1 VVQTLDLAS
10 RPRAA
15 AVPLPRGAARSRS
28 PIISWTLRVGTAAA
42 LGIDAAVHWQNAS
55 AYDAVTATLS
65 QGELFRAEAVLAVAV
80 GLLVLLWPR
89 RGSWVAALGVG
100 ASALAAVLLYRYVDL
115 GALGPLPNMYENTWQ
130 VPGKLLSAYAEG
142 AAIVLAGLG
151 LVVHR
156 GVLPRGFRSRCVG
169 VITVTE
175 PHDWPLEQ
183 PAEGTLRPWYFRATG
198 YLMVLFSDPEEA
210 QRAQRGLLE
219 HKVPQE
225 ELRLYESEE
234 ILRIVAQLQEERSIV
249 AKAVAALVADPSVK
263 QRFLAI
269 ARSGGATLWLV
280 APTRDRADYLVG
292 LLADYSYSFLRY
304 YGDDGV
310 ADVQRDAD

>member
-1 VVQTLDLAS
+1 
-10 RPRAA
+10 
-15 AVPLPRGAARSRS
+15 
-28 PIISWTLRVGTAAA
+28 
-42 LGIDAAVHWQNAS
+42 
-55 AYDAVTATLS
+55 
-65 QGELFRAEAVLAVAV
+65 
-80 GLLVLLWPR
+80 
-89 RGSWVAALGVG
+89 LGVG
-100 ASALAAVLLYRYVDL
+100 ASGLAAVLLYRYVDL

-210 QRAQRGLLE
+210 QRAQRGLLQ

-225 ELRLYESEE
+225 ELRLYKSEE
-234 ILRIVAQLQEERSIV
+234 ILRIVVQLQEERSIV

-263 QRFLAI
+263 QRFLAT
-269 ARSGGATLWLV
+269 ARTGGATLWLV
-280 APTRDRADYLVG
+280 APTRDHADHLVG